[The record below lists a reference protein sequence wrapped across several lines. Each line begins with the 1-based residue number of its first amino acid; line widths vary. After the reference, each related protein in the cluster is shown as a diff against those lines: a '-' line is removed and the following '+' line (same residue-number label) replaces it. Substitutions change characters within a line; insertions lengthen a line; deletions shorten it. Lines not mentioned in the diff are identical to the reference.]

1 MQHRRRLP
9 ETRDST
15 AQSDRAHPCPGHT
28 VALEGTRVVG
38 VAYLHDGET
47 HEVNVTR
54 EVILSGGAINSPHL
68 LLLSGVGPAA
78 QLAALDIPVV
88 VDLPGVGQNLQDHV
102 SVIRALL
109 IFNGLR
115 SRYCQRALLVYHY
128 PLVWRPPCREASRAA
143 LDRAHIHF
151 PPRHH
156 TCSNLPKLK
165 TVVPCSGGQCCTRFQ

>member
-1 MQHRRRLP
+1 M
-9 ETRDST
+9 
-15 AQSDRAHPCPGHT
+15 
-28 VALEGTRVVG
+28 
-38 VAYLHDGET
+38 AYLHDGET

-115 SRYCQRALLVYHY
+115 SCHCQ
-128 PLVWRPPCREASRAA
+128 
-143 LDRAHIHF
+143 
-151 PPRHH
+151 
-156 TCSNLPKLK
+156 
-165 TVVPCSGGQCCTRFQ
+165 

>member
-9 ETRDST
+9 ETRDGT

-88 VDLPGVGQNLQDHV
+88 VDLPWRGAKSSGPCICHT
-102 SVIRALL
+102 SVVDFQWVVEPLL
-109 IFNGLR
+109 
-115 SRYCQRALLVYHY
+115 
-128 PLVWRPPCREASRAA
+128 PAS
-143 LDRAHIHF
+143 I
-151 PPRHH
+151 
-156 TCSNLPKLK
+156 TCISLPSCLAS
-165 TVVPCSGGQCCTRFQ
+165 TMS